1 MRKKPFLPGGIRK
14 KYLLLGLAALLVS
27 TALIGGSLATIN
39 AVGDPATE
47 RLEAPTLK
55 VDIAYAA
62 TGIAEI
68 AQKNGVYMPGDT
80 IDCSGFVVANTAQV
94 PLYARVTVTKYWTDG
109 KGGKNNAM
117 DAHLIEMTADEG
129 GWLRANEVLR
139 GNSGETEVY
148 YLARPLASGE
158 TAKLPLGLK
167 ISEKLTNAFAGAGIT
182 VKASV
187 DAVQFVEGQNELNAG
202 GILATFGV
210 DAALNADGSIR
221 SVTQ

>member
-1 MRKKPFLPGGIRK
+1 MRKKKLLPGNFK
-14 KYLLLGLAALLVS
+14 NKYILLALAVIVVS
-27 TALIGGSLATIN
+27 TAIIGGSLATIN

-47 RLEAPTLK
+47 KLEAPTLK
-55 VDIAYAA
+55 VDIDYAT

-68 AQKNGVYMPGDT
+68 ADKNGRLMPGDT
-80 IDCSGFVVANTAQV
+80 LDCSGFVVANTAQV
-94 PLYARVTVTKYWTDG
+94 PLYARVTVTKYWTDE
-109 KGGKNNAM
+109 KNEKNTEL
-117 DAHLIEMTADEG
+117 DAHLIEMTTDET
-129 GWLRANEVLR
+129 GWLQANEVLR

-158 TAKLPLGLK
+158 TAKLPLELRIG
-167 ISEKLTNAFAGAGIT
+167 EELTNAFAGTGIT

-202 GILATFGV
+202 GILASFGV
-210 DAALNADGSIR
+210 DAALNADGTIR

>member
-1 MRKKPFLPGGIRK
+1 MKKPFLRGILK
-14 KYLLLGLAALLVS
+14 NKYVLLGLAALIVS
-27 TALIGGSLATIN
+27 TGLIGGSLAAIN

-55 VDIAYAA
+55 VNIDYVAS
-62 TGIAEI
+62 GVAEI
-68 AQKNGVYMPGDT
+68 AEKNGSYMPGDT
-80 IDCSGFVVANTAQV
+80 LDCSGFDVSNTAQV
-94 PLYARVTVTKYWTDG
+94 PLYARVTVTKYWIDQ
-109 KGGKNNAM
+109 KGEKNNAL
-117 DAHLIEMTADEG
+117 DAHLIEMSTNET

-158 TAKLPLGLK
+158 TAKLPLDLK
-167 ISEKLTNAFAGAGIT
+167 ISEKLTNSFAGAQIA

-187 DAVQFVEGQNELNAG
+187 DAVQYVEGQNELNAG
-202 GILATFGV
+202 GILATFGIE
-210 DAALNADGSIR
+210 ATLNADGTIR